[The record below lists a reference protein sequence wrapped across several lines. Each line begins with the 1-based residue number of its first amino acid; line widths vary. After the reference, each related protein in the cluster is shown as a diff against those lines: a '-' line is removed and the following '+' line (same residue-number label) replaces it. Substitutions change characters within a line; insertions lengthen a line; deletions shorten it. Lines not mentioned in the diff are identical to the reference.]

1 MPVLIV
7 KRFTDASRLLSPPN
21 VCSKGKRNVQWRG
34 WVGICRPPLMLLFV
48 GPCFKSSSAWPL
60 APVLKVF
67 VSLNVEYW
75 WWLWIVEVIK
85 ITYDVH
91 RFFSCVLPI
100 MIPFFISCEL
110 WMKNDVRYS
119 RAYAVSHLISFPV
132 CYLLVLVV
140 YNLFYNYKFVA
151 DPSERRSA
159 AQENSYGSCFVLFSS
174 LKKHCVFPSLSNYF
188 ICKRAMISSYHT
200 QPTRTAMQTASLF
213 P

>member
-1 MPVLIV
+1 MFRVGRCLPLTNGGVFHVPVLIV

-21 VCSKGKRNVQWRG
+21 VCSKGKRNVQWRD

-75 WWLWIVEVIK
+75 WWLWIVEVIR
-85 ITYDVH
+85 ITYAVLSIL
-91 RFFSCVLPI
+91 FVFSNYNDSL
-100 MIPFFISCEL
+100 FISCEL
-110 WMKNDVRYS
+110 WMNNDVQYS
-119 RAYAVSHLISFPV
+119 RAYAVSHLLSFPV

-159 AQENSYGSCFVLFSS
+159 AQENSYGSC
-174 LKKHCVFPSLSNYF
+174 N
-188 ICKRAMISSYHT
+188 
-200 QPTRTAMQTASLF
+200 
-213 P
+213 